1 MCIIR
6 SLSRHIGPIGS
17 LSEEKEGNE
26 MKGLKKIQY
35 RLATGLAAAAVMI
48 GTLAANS
55 ICWFEYYQPKAPEK
69 LMK

>member
-1 MCIIR
+1 
-6 SLSRHIGPIGS
+6 
-17 LSEEKEGNE
+17 

-35 RLATGLAAAAVMI
+35 SLATGLAAAAVMI